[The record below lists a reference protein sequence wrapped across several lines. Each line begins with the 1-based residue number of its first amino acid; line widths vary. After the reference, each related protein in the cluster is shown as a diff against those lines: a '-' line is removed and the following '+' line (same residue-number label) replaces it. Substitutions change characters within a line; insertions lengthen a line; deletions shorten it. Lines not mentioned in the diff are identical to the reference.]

1 MERENGELKTEVE
14 ELKKKLVTLEI
25 RNGGKADSPD
35 DVMFTGKVWDHLA
48 QLLHGQ
54 MYVFVCGEN
63 LQIMSMMSNGQ
74 YPVSEGLGKGF
85 LILTCVA

>member
-54 MYVFVCGEN
+54 MYVFVCGANYVEW
-63 LQIMSMMSNGQ
+63 
-74 YPVSEGLGKGF
+74 PVPSFIRAEKGVSFSHLCGLIG
-85 LILTCVA
+85 I